1 MCKSQ
6 LSSVSHLTSQLSSP
20 DITAVI
26 TWHHSCHCRCHCS
39 NWWRR
44 LSATHRTYGR
54 LLRDHHNVQQSN
66 LSQQEQQFWGK
77 PSQQK
82 IFFCLVFF
90 FNLSHFQFL
99 SFVTFWR
106 GKSGGQS
113 PRDFPRAQ
121 PMIHCISRLESY
133 YKHSQFPIFILP
145 VLSFLVG
152 QYWKSWFSV
161 LVWQLGLYFPV
172 LPSRW
177 SNTGPY
183 RPSRELCCGSTR
195 KYTWSG
201 EQY

>member
-1 MCKSQ
+1 MRDGH
-6 LSSVSHLTSQLSSP
+6 LSSTYLGLLPLLNDTKFVNIFYNLNHSNELPL
-20 DITAVI
+20 VI
-26 TWHHSCHCRCHCS
+26 LYLYYDE
-39 NWWRR
+39 RR
-44 LSATHRTYGR
+44 DKRWNIA
-54 LLRDHHNVQQSN
+54 
-66 LSQQEQQFWGK
+66 WA
-77 PSQQK
+77 
-82 IFFCLVFF
+82 
-90 FNLSHFQFL
+90 
-99 SFVTFWR
+99 R
-106 GKSGGQS
+106 GKSRERS

-121 PMIHCISRLESY
+121 AIFHCISRLESSY
-133 YKHSQFPIFILP
+133 RHSQLKRNIPP